1 MGNGA
6 GNARNLGGNSGNA
19 GNVENGDQCLTVRP
33 SLSVRPFV
41 QLLYFFYTFLNDL
54 IVLYLK

>member
-33 SLSVRPFV
+33 SLAVRPFV
-41 QLLYFFYTFLNDL
+41 QLLNFFYTFLNDL
-54 IVLYLK
+54 IVLCLK